1 MRPRIGPGARKKI
14 RFILIVSENLN
25 FFSISQQIETK
36 TLRACKICRTPT
48 PYPANMN
55 KQQNFAYF
63 ILVHLQTVWKCYGMK
78 KCIVIRGFFFS
89 IFTGW
94 RFAHQGEPIATEGR
108 TCHFT
113 FLSTLTFQFCIRVDC
128 LYTNWTAYE
137 LIYVL
142 LHCKAYYWIISM
154 FFFLYLYL
162 FLLNALNPLRSN

>member
-1 MRPRIGPGARKKI
+1 MKTWIFFRFHNKSKRKLCVRAKFVERPHLIQQTWINSRIL
-14 RFILIVSENLN
+14 LISSWCTFKRCENVMEWKN
-25 FFSISQQIETK
+25 ASI
-36 TLRACKICRTPT
+36 
-48 PYPANMN
+48 
-55 KQQNFAYF
+55 
-63 ILVHLQTVWKCYGMK
+63 CYSW
-78 KCIVIRGFFFS
+78 VFFS